1 MPDNA
6 RLIGNLRD
14 QMRSWRARGAMEL
27 GSQKSHQQG
36 STMPCLIS
44 DFKYL

>member
-14 QMRSWRARGAMEL
+14 QMRSQRSYGAGEPEVA
-27 GSQKSHQQG
+27 
-36 STMPCLIS
+36 STGQHNAVFNL
-44 DFKYL
+44 

>member
-14 QMRSWRARGAMEL
+14 EMGQEE
-27 GSQKSHQQG
+27 QG
-36 STMPCLIS
+36 NPGE
-44 DFKYL
+44 

>member
-14 QMRSWRARGAMEL
+14 QMRSQWSWRARGAGEPEVA
-27 GSQKSHQQG
+27 
-36 STMPCLIS
+36 STGQHNAVFNL
-44 DFKYL
+44 